1 MKSNLVVV
9 AAVVTV
15 LGLSLGSSARAGTI
29 KCRMRYSMNG
39 WSVFY
44 ASATG
49 EGTVT
54 CDNGQTAAVTLR
66 ATGGG
71 LTAGK
76 VNIVDGIGNISGV
89 TDIDQVF
96 GKYASAEANAG
107 AGDAAAAQVVT
118 KGPVSIA
125 LSGTGQGMNL
135 GWSFGA
141 FVVERAHK
149 KKSK

>member
-1 MKSNLVVV
+1 MKSNLAAPVVV
-9 AAVVTV
+9 ATLAV
-15 LGLSLGSSARAGTI
+15 SLGSSARADTI
-29 KCRMRYSMNG
+29 KCHMRYSLNG

-44 ASATG
+44 SSATG
-49 EGTVT
+49 QGTVT

-66 ATGGG
+66 AKGGG

-76 VNIVDGIGNISGV
+76 VNIVDGIGTISGV
-89 TDIDQVF
+89 TSIDQVF
-96 GKYASAEANAG
+96 GTYASAEANAG
-107 AGDAAAAQVVT
+107 AVDAAAAQVVT

-135 GWSFGA
+135 GFSFGK
-141 FVVERAHK
+141 FVIERAHR